1 MALVN
6 ETLGRE
12 AFRPQHAL
20 NASATDAILAGVAQR
35 LRDGPIT
42 DRR

>member
-20 NASATDAILAGVAQR
+20 NASVTDAILAGVAQR